1 MPLCRVLLNDDKTWP
16 WLVLVPRREGM
27 VELHDLDEEDQAQL
41 MREMSECAKATR
53 RGWNPTKVNVAAI
66 GCVCR
71 QLHVHV
77 LGRYEGDACWP
88 GPVWGATEPVP
99 YAERDLGVALANLDA
114 SSDPHLA
121 AASDDGDGARTVAN
135 RIAQGHR

>member
-27 VELHDLDEEDQAQL
+27 VEMHDLDEEDQAQL

-66 GCVCR
+66 GCVCK

-99 YAERDLGVALANLDA
+99 YAERDLGVALAKFRRELGSHISPPRA
-114 SSDPHLA
+114 TT
-121 AASDDGDGARTVAN
+121 GTAREPS
-135 RIAQGHR
+135 RIE

>member
-27 VELHDLDEEDQAQL
+27 VEMHDLDEEDQAQL
-41 MREMSECAKATR
+41 MREMSECAKATQ

-99 YAERDLGVALANLDA
+99 YAERDRDDALAKFRRELGSHISPPRA
-114 SSDPHLA
+114 TT
-121 AASDDGDGARTVAN
+121 GTAREPS
-135 RIAQGHR
+135 RIE